1 MRRALRLLHSHR
13 DLLLMITWRDIQ
25 IKYKQSIMGFLW
37 AILMP
42 SVIVLS
48 GVVIRVAFSYFSAAP
63 IRREEV
69 LAIAVKSL
77 PWAFF
82 VASIRFSSV
91 ALIANQNLLTKIYF
105 PRLVFPVAAIASQL
119 FDFLIATVVLVVV
132 LALLG
137 VGVSA
142 SLLWVP
148 LLVAMLVILALG
160 LGIFLSAANLFFR
173 DVKYV
178 VEVIL
183 TFAIFFTPVL
193 YEAEMLGARAHL
205 LLLNPVA
212 PILEGLRTCVI
223 LHRAPDPFW
232 TAYSAGVAI
241 LLLVLSVGSFI
252 RLEPLF
258 AESI

>member
-1 MRRALRLLHSHR
+1 
-13 DLLLMITWRDIQ
+13 MITWRDIQ

-37 AILMP
+37 AIFMP
-42 SVIVLS
+42 AVIVAA
-48 GVVIRVAFSYFSAAP
+48 GIAIRLAFFHVSAEP
-63 IRREEV
+63 LRRTAL

-91 ALIANQNLLTKIYF
+91 ALISNQNLLTKIYF

-119 FDFLIATVVLVVV
+119 FDFLIASAV
-132 LALLG
+132 LAVALACFG
-137 VGVSA
+137 VGASA
-142 SLLWVP
+142 LLLWVP
-148 LLVAMLVILALG
+148 VLLAILVLLALG
-160 LGIFLSAANLFFR
+160 LGILLAAANLFFR

-193 YEAEMLGARAHL
+193 YEVEMFGHNAHL
-205 LLLNPVA
+205 LFLNPIA
-212 PILEGLRTCVI
+212 PILEGLRACVL
-223 LHRAPDPFW
+223 LHQAPNPFW
-232 TAYSAGVAI
+232 TAYSAGVAV
-241 LLLVLSVGSFI
+241 LLLVLSCWSFL

>member
-1 MRRALRLLHSHR
+1 MRKALHLLRSHR

-25 IKYKQSIMGFLW
+25 VKYKQSVMGFLW

-48 GVVIRVAFSYFSAAP
+48 GVVVRVAFTYVSGTL
-63 IRREEV
+63 IRPEEV
-69 LAIAVKSL
+69 LGIAVKSL

-105 PRLVFPVAAIASQL
+105 PRLVFPIAAIASQL
-119 FDFLIATVVLVVV
+119 FDFVIAGAVLVVV
-132 LALLG
+132 LTFFG
-137 VGVSA
+137 VGVSIL
-142 SLLWVP
+142 LLWVP
-148 LLVAMLVILALG
+148 LLVAILVILVLG
-160 LGIFLSAANLFFR
+160 LGILLSAANLFFR

-212 PILEGLRTCVI
+212 PILEGLRACVI

-232 TAYSAGVAI
+232 TAYSACVAA
-241 LLLVLSVGSFI
+241 LLLVLSVGTFI

>member
-1 MRRALRLLHSHR
+1 MLKALRLLRSHR

-25 IKYKQSIMGFLW
+25 IKYKQTIMGFLW

-48 GVVIRVAFSYFSAAP
+48 GVVIRLAFSYLSAAP

-82 VASIRFSSV
+82 VSSIRFSSV

-105 PRLVFPVAAIASQL
+105 PRLVFPIAAIASQL
-119 FDFLIATVVLVVV
+119 FDFLIATAVLVVV
-132 LALLG
+132 LVLFG

-142 SLLWVP
+142 LLLWVP
-148 LLVAMLVILALG
+148 LLVAILVTLALG

-212 PILEGLRTCVI
+212 PILEGLRACVI

-232 TAYSAGVAI
+232 TAYSASVAI
-241 LLLVLSVGSFI
+241 LLLALSVGSFI

>member
-1 MRRALRLLHSHR
+1 M
-13 DLLLMITWRDIQ
+13 MTWRDIQ

-37 AILMP
+37 AIFMP
-42 SVIVLS
+42 AVIVAA
-48 GVVIRVAFSYFSAAP
+48 GIAIRLAFFHVSAEP
-63 IRREEV
+63 LRRTAL

-91 ALIANQNLLTKIYF
+91 ALISNQNLLTKIYF

-119 FDFLIATVVLVVV
+119 FDFLIASAV
-132 LALLG
+132 LAVALAFFG
-137 VGVSA
+137 VGASA
-142 SLLWVP
+142 LLLWVP
-148 LLVAMLVILALG
+148 LLIAILVLLALG
-160 LGIFLSAANLFFR
+160 LGILLSAANLFFR

-193 YEAEMLGARAHL
+193 YEVEMFGHGAHL
-205 LLLNPVA
+205 LFLNPIA
-212 PILEGLRTCVI
+212 PILEGLRACVL
-223 LHRAPDPFW
+223 LHQAPDPFW
-232 TAYSAGVAI
+232 TAYSAGVAV
-241 LLLVLSVGSFI
+241 LLLVLSCWSFL